1 MFPVSTAVQLIWI
14 PLSKFIVMSQATVE
28 RYMNERLVTIGV
40 KSTATDIAKLM
51 DQNNVS
57 SVLITDDNNEI
68 IGIFT
73 ERDMVKIIS
82 RNLQPDRIIAISPPL
97 VYIDKDES
105 VEQASETML
114 RNKVRHL
121 LVRDPA
127 SKEIVGIMTNTD
139 LVRYL
144 RNLSAS
150 KEFESILEAAG
161 IETMY

>member
-1 MFPVSTAVQLIWI
+1 MFTFL
-14 PLSKFIVMSQATVE
+14 VMSQTSVE
-28 RYMNERLVTIGV
+28 RYMNQRLVTVNV
-40 KSTATDIAKLM
+40 KTTAKDIAKLM

-82 RNLQPDRIIAISPPL
+82 RNIQPDKIIAISPPL
-97 VYIDKDES
+97 IYIDKDKS
-105 VEQASETML
+105 VEEASETLMK
-114 RNKVRHL
+114 NKVRHL
-121 LVRDPA
+121 LIRDPT

-144 RNLSAS
+144 RNLSAT
-150 KEFESILEAAG
+150 KEFEPILEAAS
-161 IETMY
+161 IETAY